1 LRRIFVLL
9 AVAALVAAAIPAG
22 AVDPPNFAYETP
34 LFGLNADADGNLL
47 VADAGQ
53 GIVSLS
59 ATSGELIA
67 ELPGVSDAVD
77 AGDGDIMAVTGEPP
91 EEGVPGAATLFRI
104 STDGAEPVADI
115 LAWEEV
121 NNPDQNDPLVGPD
134 NVQSNPFDLAR
145 IDGATLVADAAGNVL
160 LEVAD
165 DGSIEWKALFPA
177 QMGDT
182 APLKQ
187 AVGCPD
193 APPEAAEICELPPQI
208 PAQSVPTSVAVGPD
222 GNYYVGELTGFPG
235 TPGISRLWQVTPGAT
250 NVECPGT
257 GCTQVFEGRPFSA
270 IIDVGFGP
278 DGTFYVLEL
287 DEGGF
292 MAAEFGLGS
301 GGTLNACDL
310 ASEACVQLVTGL
322 FLSTATTVGDLG
334 SIYATVGAL
343 VPGAADVVEVGRE
356 FSDDNSSVHELD
368 IAALAAAG
376 ITRGCNPP
384 DNDQFCPDDPTTRGQ
399 MAAFLNRA
407 LDLDASDVDAFTDD
421 DGSVFEGDIDA
432 IAAADI
438 TRGCNPPDNDEF
450 CPEDLVTRGQM
461 AAFLVRAL
469 GLPDSDVDAFTDDD
483 GSVFEG
489 DINALAAAG
498 ITRGCN
504 PPDND
509 EYCPDDNVT
518 RGQMASFLVRALED
532 VG

>member
-1 LRRIFVLL
+1 MRRWTLL
-9 AVAALVAAAIPAG
+9 FATVALIAATVPALAA
-22 AVDPPNFAYETP
+22 DPPDFAYETP
-34 LFGLNADADGNLL
+34 LFGLNATADGDLL

-53 GIVSLS
+53 GIVSLG
-59 ATSGELIA
+59 ATEGELIEA
-67 ELPGVSDAVD
+67 LPGVTDAVET
-77 AGDGDIMAVTGEPP
+77 GDGDILAITGEPP
-91 EEGVPGAATLFRI
+91 EEGVQGAATLYRI
-104 STDGAEPVADI
+104 TSDATEPIAD
-115 LAWEEV
+115 LWEWEQA

-134 NVQSNPFDLAR
+134 NVQSNPYDLAR

-165 DGSIEWKALFPA
+165 DGSVEWKALFPA

-193 APPEAAEICELPPQI
+193 APPEAAEFCGLPPQI

-235 TPGISRLWQVTPGAT
+235 TPGLSRIWQVTPDAT
-250 NVECPGT
+250 NVECPGA
-257 GCTQVFEGRPFSA
+257 GCTQVFEGRAFSA
-270 IIDVGFGP
+270 IIDVAFGA

-287 DEGGF
+287 DEAGF
-292 MAAEFGLGS
+292 MAAEFGVGT

-310 ASEACVQLVTGL
+310 DSEACVQLATGL
-322 FLSTATTVGDLG
+322 FLSTAVTVGQLG

-343 VPGAADVVEVGRE
+343 VPGAADVVEMGKE

-376 ITRGCNPP
+376 ITKGCNPP
-384 DNDQFCPDDPTTRGQ
+384 DNDEFCPDDPTTRGQ

-407 LDLDASDVDAFTDD
+407 LGLGPSGDDAFTDD
-421 DGSVFEGDIDA
+421 DDSVFEGDINA
-432 IAAADI
+432 IAAAGV
-438 TRGCNPPDNDEF
+438 TKGCNPPDNDEF
-450 CPEDLVTRGQM
+450 CPDDLVTRGQM

-469 GLPDSDVDAFTDDD
+469 GLPSSDVDHFTDDD

-498 ITRGCN
+498 VTKGCN

-509 EYCPDDNVT
+509 EFCPDDNVT
-518 RGQMASFLVRALED
+518 RGQMASFLVRALEN

>member
-1 LRRIFVLL
+1 MRRLMVLL
-9 AVAALVAAAIPAG
+9 AVGALVATAIPAG
-22 AVDPPNFAYETP
+22 AADPPDFAYETP
-34 LFGLNADADGNLL
+34 LFGLNSTSDGHLL
-47 VADAGQ
+47 VSDAGQ
-53 GIVSLS
+53 GIVSLGN
-59 ATSGELIA
+59 TSGELIEA
-67 ELPGVSDAVD
+67 LPGVTDAVETE
-77 AGDGDIMAVTGEPP
+77 DGDIMAVTGEPP
-91 EEGVPGAATLFRI
+91 EQGVPGAASLFRV
-104 STDGAEPVADI
+104 STDSTEPVADL
-115 LAWEEV
+115 LAWEEA

-134 NVQSNPFDLAR
+134 NVESNPFDLAR

-165 DGSIEWKALFPA
+165 DGTIDWKALLPA
-177 QMGDT
+177 ELADT
-182 APLKQ
+182 APLKEL
-187 AVGCPD
+187 VGCPE
-193 APPEAAEICELPPQI
+193 APPEAAELCSLPDQV
-208 PAQSVPTSVAVGPD
+208 PAQPVATSVAVGPD

-235 TPGISRLWQVTPGAT
+235 TPGMSRIWQVTPEAE
-250 NVECPGT
+250 NVICPEA
-257 GCTQVFEGRPFSA
+257 GCTEVFASQSFSA
-270 IIDVGFGP
+270 IIDVAFGA

-287 DEGGF
+287 DEAGF
-292 MAAEFGLGS
+292 MAAEFGLGI

-310 ASEACVQLVTGL
+310 ATEACVQLVTGL

-343 VPGAADVVEVGRE
+343 VPGAADVIEVGKE
-356 FSDDNSSVHELD
+356 FSDDNASVHELD

-384 DNDQFCPDDPTTRGQ
+384 DNDEFCPDDPTTRGQ

-407 LDLDASDVDAFTDD
+407 LDLDMADQDAFIDD
-421 DGSVFEGDIDA
+421 DDSVFEADIDA

-450 CPEDLVTRGQM
+450 CPEELVTRGQM

-469 GLPDSDVDAFTDDD
+469 GLPASGDDAFVDDD
-483 GSVFEG
+483 DSVFES

-509 EYCPDDNVT
+509 EFCPDDDVT
-518 RGQMASFLVRALED
+518 RGQMASFLVRGLED